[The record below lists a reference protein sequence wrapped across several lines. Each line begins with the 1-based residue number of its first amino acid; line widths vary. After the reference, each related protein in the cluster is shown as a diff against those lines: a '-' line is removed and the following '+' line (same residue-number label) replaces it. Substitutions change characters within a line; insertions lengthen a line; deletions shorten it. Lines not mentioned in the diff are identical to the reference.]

1 MIIGISGKKGSG
13 KDTVAK
19 ILQYFTLPEEL
30 RTISIDEWVYELSY
44 HPEISDNLST
54 NLQIRK
60 YADKLKDCTS
70 LLLNIPR
77 WKLEHEDFKKS
88 VLPESW
94 DVWTLEH
101 EMGNSIHTTKEEA
114 TIIANYLRLPEGAY
128 TIEKESMTIRDF
140 LQLVGTDAMRDVI
153 HPNIWVNTLM
163 ADYQPASMTNIAKTS
178 LKKNTAPKI
187 VKEPA
192 WPSWVISDVRF
203 LNEVNAIKN
212 GILGQPVP
220 KNDFR
225 FVIRVNRPQRNLDR
239 TDEHQSETA
248 LDDYQYWDYVIENDK
263 NLDHL
268 AFEIHCMLKS
278 KKEFEKYFHI

>member
-77 WKLEHEDFKKS
+77 WKLENEEFKKT
-88 VLPESW
+88 VLPECW
-94 DVWTLEH
+94 DVWVLEH
-101 EMGNSIHTTKEEA
+101 EMGNSIHMTKEEA
-114 TIIANYLRLPEGAY
+114 IIIANYLRLPEDAY

-140 LQLVGTDAMRDVI
+140 LQMVGTDAMRDVI

-163 ADYQPASMTNIAKTS
+163 EDYQPVSMTNIAKASVKTG
-178 LKKNTAPKI
+178 NTTKI
-187 VKEPA
+187 IKEPT

-212 GILGQPVP
+212 GVLGNPVP

-225 FVIRVNRPQRNLDR
+225 FTVRVNRPKRNLDR
-239 TDEHQSETA
+239 TDEHQSEIE
-248 LDDYQYWDYVIENDK
+248 LDDYQHWDYVIENDK